1 MVVLAAVVTISL
13 IYFLLIQSQKD
24 QNEKLA
30 HDTSDRYAE
39 LDKITKSIKQ
49 TQLTDAQ
56 LADISAQLQ
65 RAEGD
70 VGTGDVFA
78 WTYDTIR
85 RFKANYHVD
94 IPNIG
99 QPAISDVDL
108 IPGFPYKQVRVSLS
122 GTAYYHDLGKFVADF
137 ENTFPHMRMVNL
149 SIEPAGASGPGEDNE
164 KLSFRVDVVALV
176 KPNT

>member
-1 MVVLAAVVTISL
+1 MVVLATVVTLSL

-30 HDTSDRYAE
+30 HETSDRYAE
-39 LDKITKSIKQ
+39 LDKIKKSIRQ
-49 TQLTDAQ
+49 TELTDTQ

-65 RAEGD
+65 HAEGD
-70 VGTGDVFA
+70 VGNGDVFA

-85 RFKANYHVD
+85 RFKGNYHVD

-108 IPGFPYKQVRVSLS
+108 ISGFPYKQVRVSLS
-122 GTAYYHDLGKFVADF
+122 GTAYYHDLGKFVTDF

-149 SIEPAGASGPGEDNE
+149 SIEPAAASGPGETNE